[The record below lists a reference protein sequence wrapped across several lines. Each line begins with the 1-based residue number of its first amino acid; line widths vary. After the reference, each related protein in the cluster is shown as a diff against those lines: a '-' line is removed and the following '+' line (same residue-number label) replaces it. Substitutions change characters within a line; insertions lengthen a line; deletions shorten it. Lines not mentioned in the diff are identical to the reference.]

1 MCLLFTLGWSRHL
14 VGWPPGKGG
23 LSGQTLVSPPRSPFQ
38 PGDNSSVIL
47 LIPVLRFH
55 IHQYHANIIASAYWS
70 HHKNIKQYQRC
81 TLPGQTRASSSY
93 GATQGPNLPSEG
105 SNGHAD
111 ARSHQTRT
119 SFVSVKKKVSKY
131 IQIGVL
137 NKKCLR
143 SPPIYNCSLDVHCT
157 ACFLVSC
164 YHKQL
169 VLVGNSNTMIIIIMF
184 SNPIFHSK
192 YHSVSPAAALPL

>member
-1 MCLLFTLGWSRHL
+1 MPRGSLTDMT
-14 VGWPPGKGG
+14 
-23 LSGQTLVSPPRSPFQ
+23 GQYKPS
-38 PGDNSSVIL
+38 
-47 LIPVLRFH
+47 H
-55 IHQYHANIIASAYWS
+55 CIIAWS
-70 HHKNIKQYQRC
+70 GNSKKIKQYQTC